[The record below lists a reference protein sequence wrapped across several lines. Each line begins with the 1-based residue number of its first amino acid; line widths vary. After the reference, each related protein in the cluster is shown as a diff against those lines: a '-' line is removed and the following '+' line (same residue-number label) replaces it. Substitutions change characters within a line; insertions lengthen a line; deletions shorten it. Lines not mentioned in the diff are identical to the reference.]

1 MKSTINFS
9 YLIFLSVVAA
19 LGGFL
24 FGYDTAV
31 ISGTIAQ
38 VTQLFQLDALQQ
50 GWYVGCALVGSIV
63 GVLFAGILSDKL
75 GRKLTMVISAVL
87 FSTSALGCALSADFA
102 QLVVYRIIGGVGIGV
117 VSIVSPL
124 YISELAVAQ
133 YRGRLVSLYQLAVT
147 VGFLGAY
154 LVNYQLLAWAESGTQ
169 LSVDWLNKIFITEV
183 WRGMLGMETLPAIL
197 FFIIIFFIPES
208 PRWLIVRGK
217 ELKAVNILEKIY
229 NSITEAKSQLNET
242 KSVLTSET
250 KSEWSLLMKP
260 GIFKA
265 VIIGVCIAIL
275 GQFMGVNAV
284 LYYGP
289 SIFENAGLSGGDS
302 LFYQVL
308 VELGKIKVYC
318 LHSNIIVEKF
328 YLYRVKLTNT
338 PIMRRIYYLLF
349 LILLGYSFDVKASD
363 TVFIHETQ
371 IPVLIER
378 QDNVLFYFRLDAKES
393 KKLDEIILDFSKSTN
408 LTDIQAIKLYYGGT
422 EALQDKDKNRFAPVE
437 YISSH
442 RPGATLAANPSYS
455 IKCAEVGPSEKV
467 VLRGN
472 YNLFPGVNF
481 FWISLQMKTDAS
493 LHTKIVSDLHAVK
506 VDGKEL
512 YCKFIS
518 PKDITH
524 RMAVGVRHAGN
535 DGSASFRIPGLV
547 TTNKGTLLG
556 VYDVRYNSSVDLQE
570 YVDVGLSRSTDGG
583 KSWEKMRLPLS
594 FGEYGGLPK
603 AQNGVGDPSILV
615 DTQTNTVWVVAAW
628 THGMGNQR
636 AWWSSHSG
644 MDINHTAQLVLAKS
658 TDDGKTWSKP
668 INITEQVKD
677 PSWYFLLQGP
687 GRGITMSD
695 GTLVFPTQFIDST
708 RVPNAGIMYS
718 KDRGKTWKMH
728 NMARTNTTEA
738 QVAEIEPGVL
748 MLNMRDNRGGSRAI
762 AITKD
767 LGKTWTE
774 HPSSRKALQEPV
786 CMASLIHV
794 DAKDNV
800 LNKDLLLFS
809 NPDTTKGRNHI
820 TIKTSLDKGLTW
832 LPEHQIML
840 DEAEGWGYSCLTMI
854 DKETIGILYES
865 SVAHMTFQ
873 AVKLTDLLGMK

>member
-1 MKSTINFS
+1 
-9 YLIFLSVVAA
+9 
-19 LGGFL
+19 
-24 FGYDTAV
+24 
-31 ISGTIAQ
+31 
-38 VTQLFQLDALQQ
+38 
-50 GWYVGCALVGSIV
+50 
-63 GVLFAGILSDKL
+63 
-75 GRKLTMVISAVL
+75 
-87 FSTSALGCALSADFA
+87 
-102 QLVVYRIIGGVGIGV
+102 
-117 VSIVSPL
+117 
-124 YISELAVAQ
+124 
-133 YRGRLVSLYQLAVT
+133 
-147 VGFLGAY
+147 
-154 LVNYQLLAWAESGTQ
+154 
-169 LSVDWLNKIFITEV
+169 
-183 WRGMLGMETLPAIL
+183 
-197 FFIIIFFIPES
+197 
-208 PRWLIVRGK
+208 
-217 ELKAVNILEKIY
+217 
-229 NSITEAKSQLNET
+229 
-242 KSVLTSET
+242 
-250 KSEWSLLMKP
+250 
-260 GIFKA
+260 
-265 VIIGVCIAIL
+265 
-275 GQFMGVNAV
+275 
-284 LYYGP
+284 
-289 SIFENAGLSGGDS
+289 
-302 LFYQVL
+302 
-308 VELGKIKVYC
+308 
-318 LHSNIIVEKF
+318 
-328 YLYRVKLTNT
+328 
-338 PIMRRIYYLLF
+338 MRRFYYLFF
-349 LILLGYSFDVKASD
+349 LILLGCSFDVKASD

-442 RPGATLAANPSYS
+442 RPGGTLAAIPSYS
-455 IKCAEVGPSEKV
+455 IKCAEVGSSEKV
-467 VLRGN
+467 VLKGN
-472 YNLFPGVNF
+472 YNLFPGVNY
-481 FWISLQMKTDAS
+481 FWISLQMKKDAS
-493 LHTKIVSDLHAVK
+493 LQTKILSDLCAVK

-512 YCKFIS
+512 CCKSIS
-518 PKDITH
+518 PNNIVH
-524 RMAVGVRHAGN
+524 RMAVGVRHAGD

-570 YVDVGLSRSTDGG
+570 YVDVGLSRSIDGG
-583 KSWEKMRLPLS
+583 KNWEKMRLPLS

-615 DTQTNTVWVVAAW
+615 DTKTNTVWVVAAW

-636 AWWSSHSG
+636 AWWSSHPG
-644 MDINHTAQLVLAKS
+644 MDLNHTAQLVLAKS

-767 LGKTWTE
+767 LGETWTE
-774 HPSSRKALQEPV
+774 HPSSRQALQEPV

-794 DAKDNV
+794 DAKDNI
-800 LNKDLLLFS
+800 LNKDILLFS
-809 NPDTTKGRNHI
+809 NPNTTKGRNHI
-820 TIKTSLDKGLTW
+820 TIKASLDKGLTW
-832 LPEHQIML
+832 LPEHQLML

-865 SVAHMTFQ
+865 SVAHITFQ
-873 AVKLTDLLGMK
+873 AIKLTDIIKE

>member
-1 MKSTINFS
+1 
-9 YLIFLSVVAA
+9 
-19 LGGFL
+19 
-24 FGYDTAV
+24 
-31 ISGTIAQ
+31 
-38 VTQLFQLDALQQ
+38 
-50 GWYVGCALVGSIV
+50 
-63 GVLFAGILSDKL
+63 
-75 GRKLTMVISAVL
+75 
-87 FSTSALGCALSADFA
+87 
-102 QLVVYRIIGGVGIGV
+102 
-117 VSIVSPL
+117 
-124 YISELAVAQ
+124 
-133 YRGRLVSLYQLAVT
+133 
-147 VGFLGAY
+147 
-154 LVNYQLLAWAESGTQ
+154 
-169 LSVDWLNKIFITEV
+169 
-183 WRGMLGMETLPAIL
+183 
-197 FFIIIFFIPES
+197 
-208 PRWLIVRGK
+208 
-217 ELKAVNILEKIY
+217 
-229 NSITEAKSQLNET
+229 
-242 KSVLTSET
+242 
-250 KSEWSLLMKP
+250 
-260 GIFKA
+260 
-265 VIIGVCIAIL
+265 
-275 GQFMGVNAV
+275 
-284 LYYGP
+284 
-289 SIFENAGLSGGDS
+289 
-302 LFYQVL
+302 
-308 VELGKIKVYC
+308 
-318 LHSNIIVEKF
+318 
-328 YLYRVKLTNT
+328 
-338 PIMRRIYYLLF
+338 MRRIFYLLF
-349 LILLGYSFDVKASD
+349 LVLLGYSFDVKASD

-378 QDNVLFYFRLDAKES
+378 QDNVLFYIRLDAKES
-393 KKLDEIILDFSKSTN
+393 KMLDEVVLDFSKSTN
-408 LTDIQAIKLYYGGT
+408 LADVQAIKLYYGGT
-422 EALQDKDKNRFAPVE
+422 EALQDQNKNRFAPVE

-493 LHTKIVSDLHAVK
+493 LHTKIVSDLRAVK

-728 NMARTNTTEA
+728 NIARTNTTEA